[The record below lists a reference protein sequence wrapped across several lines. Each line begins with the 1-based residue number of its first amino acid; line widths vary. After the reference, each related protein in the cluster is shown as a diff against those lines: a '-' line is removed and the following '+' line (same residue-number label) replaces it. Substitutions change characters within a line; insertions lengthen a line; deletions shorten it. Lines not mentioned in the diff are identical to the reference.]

1 MQYRYWTDRNYF
13 LNRTTMLY
21 GKLRSICH
29 SVDLTNRKSS
39 PHLDFFTECLSS
51 FFLPSSPLL
60 FWMIFTYLNT
70 GDVSRNEKLLTV
82 LVVCHRSGSKRDTE
96 RHFSKVHAVRVRQS
110 RVSSLRITLP
120 CRKFGGNIGI
130 SCACVQASFFFLS
143 LSNLRAKA
151 TKTKGLSVN
160 TVPWSYAVCGRNGNP
175 SSSDS
180 ANVLT
185 IYRSRWA

>member
-1 MQYRYWTDRNYF
+1 MT
-13 LNRTTMLY
+13 
-21 GKLRSICH
+21 C
-29 SVDLTNRKSS
+29 
-39 PHLDFFTECLSS
+39 
-51 FFLPSSPLL
+51 
-60 FWMIFTYLNT
+60 TYLNT

-82 LVVCHRSGSKRDTE
+82 LVGCHRSGSKRDTG
-96 RHFSKVHAVRVRQS
+96 RHFSKVDAVRVRQ
-110 RVSSLRITLP
+110 RAVFLLCASLCYAESLVVTVAR
-120 CRKFGGNIGI
+120 
-130 SCACVQASFFFLS
+130 ASKLRLFFLF

-185 IYRSRWA
+185 IYRSR